1 MTFSQQLRKWARR
14 APVAERAIAATAVV
28 LVLAV
33 VAWLLVPAGSG
44 GKPGVDTLNGASN
57 PGAIT
62 SPQPGSLPSS
72 AISSAPGQ
80 AGQTPA
86 QPGVTSSG
94 AVPAVGGHG
103 SGGGVSTGNSGASA
117 QGAAQ
122 GCVSPPGTDQ
132 GVSTTQLKVAILLIN
147 LVGQAG
153 NGAFGLPP
161 VSTQRQ
167 YFQDVIDY
175 TNAHGGT
182 ACRKLVPIYFEGNP
196 ADSSNLQQ
204 LCLQVEQAHPFFVID
219 LGAYTVSPAIASCY
233 PQAGL
238 PFFTTAFLPAAQVE
252 KYYPYMFSSG
262 LAEAIYRNA
271 IFGLKEKGF
280 FAGGFHKLG
289 VIYRDCVSEIPN
301 QFFSWLGQAGLSSS
315 QVVSY
320 DFGCPASGYASP
332 SDMQAA
338 ILKFK
343 QAGVTNMTEFEAQ
356 GDFANFTD
364 IAQQQGFRPR
374 WGIPDE
380 GIVAISYGSTHPNYQ
395 NIANAIAIT
404 PSRYGE
410 EHTPNY
416 PISAG
421 TARCN
426 AAHKVGGQ
434 PPVYRQP
441 DALGGIACNS
451 IWTLQAAAE
460 HAPSLRRTSL
470 AAGLQAAGS
479 IDDSYPNGPGNFKA
493 NQFTGAKV
501 TYGYEYW
508 RMDKFLPSCT
518 CWQVV
523 DRTFHPSFS

>member
-1 MTFSQQLRKWARR
+1 MNVFQQFRVWARR
-14 APVAERAIAATAVV
+14 APVAERAIAATAAV

-33 VAWLLVPAGSG
+33 VAWLLAPANSGSKSGTDSLAATNQQGGVTAPQSGAAPTASAPGVSAPAG
-44 GKPGVDTLNGASN
+44 
-57 PGAIT
+57 
-62 SPQPGSLPSS
+62 
-72 AISSAPGQ
+72 SAPGQ
-80 AGQTPA
+80 AGAPTSGAAPGVGGSQATGPGA
-86 QPGVTSSG
+86 AGGTTGPGQPGSGCSSPPGSDQGVTS
-94 AVPAVGGHG
+94 
-103 SGGGVSTGNSGASA
+103 
-117 QGAAQ
+117 
-122 GCVSPPGTDQ
+122 
-132 GVSTTQLKVAILLIN
+132 TQIKVAIILIN

-161 VSTQRQ
+161 TSTQRQ
-167 YFQDVIDY
+167 YFQDVINDA
-175 TNAHGGT
+175 NAHGGT
-182 ACRKLVPIYFEGNP
+182 ACRKLVPVYYEGNP

-204 LCLQVEQAHPFFVID
+204 LCLQIEQAHPFFVID

-262 LAEAIYRNA
+262 LAEAVYRNA
-271 IFGLKEKGF
+271 VFGLKQNGF
-280 FAGGFHKLG
+280 FGSGFHKLG
-289 VIYRDCVSEIPN
+289 VIYRDCVSEVPP
-301 QFFSWLGQAGLSSS
+301 QFFSWLRQAGLASSDI
-315 QVVSY
+315 VSY
-320 DFGCPASGYASP
+320 DFGCPAGGYASP

-338 ILKFK
+338 IVKFK

-356 GDFANFTD
+356 GDFANFTN

-380 GIVAISYGSTHPNYQ
+380 GIVAITYGSTHPDYQ

-426 AAHKVGGQ
+426 AAHKAGGQ
-434 PPVYRQP
+434 PPVYQQP
-441 DALGGIACNS
+441 DALGGIACNA
-451 IWTLQAAAE
+451 IWTLQAAAQR
-460 HAPSLRRTSL
+460 APSLRRTSL
-470 AAGLQAAGS
+470 AQGLQAAHS
-479 IDDSYPNGPGNFKA
+479 IDDSYPNGPGNFGP
-493 NQFTGAKV
+493 NRFTGSKV

-508 RMDKFLPSCT
+508 RTDKFLASCN
-518 CWQVV
+518 CWRVV
-523 DRTFHPSFS
+523 DRTFHPSF